1 LKTEREIVAIS
12 KKLYAAFG
20 TAFAFTLI
28 LGITAWTS
36 LTHISSQIKV
46 SASHSHKVELISK
59 VGALT
64 TNMLSIQRGMVVR
77 TFLKDQQM
85 IDDYNSEFR
94 EDVAKRQNL
103 LKEYETITTSQKNL
117 QLIRELLGSDEQ
129 TLQAQDELYRLAKAG
144 DGVAAASLQKSTLL
158 VMAKR
163 SLASVEVIQ
172 QQASQQV
179 ADIAVSNEST
189 VASSVWLVGVM
200 ILLSAGIGAVV
211 IYIVRGINSAL
222 SRAVVELSEGADQI
236 AAASSQVSSSSQSL
250 AQGATQQAASLEE
263 TSASSEEINSMAH
276 KNTENAV
283 AMTKVVSDSKSEFV
297 NTNRQLGE
305 MMTAMEDINV
315 SSGKIAKIIKIID
328 EIAFQTNILALNAAV
343 EAARAGEAG
352 MGFAVVADEVRSLA
366 QRSAQAA
373 KDTASLIEDS
383 VTKSEAG
390 KAKLGGVVTS
400 IQRISAEF
408 TNLGTLVDEVSHG
421 SQEQSTGI
429 GQIGRTLSQ
438 MEQVTQTT
446 AASAEESAA
455 AAEELN
461 AQSESMKELTG
472 RLNELVGASVSSSFS
487 PRTSSRAS
495 RVKTFNP
502 TLQRPVITKKL
513 TSKLSQTR
521 STSEISGEKSFPL
534 EDSFSSF

>member
-1 LKTEREIVAIS
+1 
-12 KKLYAAFG
+12 
-20 TAFAFTLI
+20 
-28 LGITAWTS
+28 
-36 LTHISSQIKV
+36 
-46 SASHSHKVELISK
+46 
-59 VGALT
+59 
-64 TNMLSIQRGMVVR
+64 M
-77 TFLKDQQM
+77 
-85 IDDYNSEFR
+85 
-94 EDVAKRQNL
+94 
-103 LKEYETITTSQKNL
+103 
-117 QLIRELLGSDEQ
+117 
-129 TLQAQDELYRLAKAG
+129 
-144 DGVAAASLQKSTLL
+144 
-158 VMAKR
+158 
-163 SLASVEVIQ
+163 
-172 QQASQQV
+172 
-179 ADIAVSNEST
+179 
-189 VASSVWLVGVM
+189 GVM
-200 ILLSAGIGAVV
+200 ILLSAGIGAIV

-222 SRAVVELSEGADQI
+222 SRTVVELSEGADQI
-236 AAASSQVSSSSQSL
+236 ASASSQVSSSSQSL
-250 AQGATQQAASLEE
+250 AQGASQQAASLEE
-263 TSASSEEINSMAH
+263 TSASAEEINSMAH
-276 KNTENAV
+276 RNTENAV
-283 AMTKVVSDSKSEFV
+283 AMTTLVGDSKSEFL

-305 MMTAMEDINV
+305 MMAAMDDINE

-383 VTKSEAG
+383 VAKSEAG

-421 SQEQSTGI
+421 SREQSTGI
-429 GQIGRTLSQ
+429 GQIGRALSQ

-472 RLNELVGASVSSSFS
+472 RLNEMVGASVGSSVA
-487 PRTSSRAS
+487 PRTSRSAS
-495 RVKTFNP
+495 RVKTFIP
-502 TLQRPVITKKL
+502 ALRRPVIAKR
-513 TSKLSQTR
+513 SVGRLSQPR
-521 STSEISGEKSFPL
+521 SKSEIPAENSFPL